1 MDQAVAI
8 PAPVALFQ
16 IAGGLIQS
24 RMLWAIAHLGV
35 ADTFDERATID
46 EIAAATGTHAPMLAR
61 VLDAACSLNVF
72 ARGDDGRYRHTEL
85 SRALRSDH
93 PASIRVVVDA
103 IFGGVHFE
111 AWGSLVDGLRAGKT
125 PFDLHFGMHSFDY
138 YGQHPEVAEE
148 FSRAMSASTRVI
160 ESALLAAYDFGDFEL
175 AVDVGGSRGTL
186 IRAVLEL
193 HPGARGIL
201 FDRPEVI
208 DAVSAELE
216 GTRITGVGGSFF
228 ESVPAGGDLYLLKF
242 ILHDWSDAD
251 CDRILAK
258 VREAIRHGGRL
269 CIADAVMPERPD
281 GPDPRYMMDLNMLA
295 LTGGRERSANE
306 FHALLGRNGFEIR
319 QILPTASNLSLIEA
333 IAV

>member
-1 MDQAVAI
+1 MNQTVAI
-8 PAPVALFQ
+8 PAPAALFQ
-16 IAGGLIQS
+16 MVGGLIQS
-24 RMLWAIAHLGV
+24 RMLWAIAHLSV
-35 ADTFDERATID
+35 ADTFEESATID
-46 EIAAATGTHAPMLAR
+46 EIAAATDTHAPMLAR
-61 VLDAACSLNVF
+61 VLDAACSVGIF
-72 ARGDDGRYRHTEL
+72 ARDDAGHYHQTDL

-93 PASIRVVVDA
+93 PASMRVVIDS
-103 IFGGVHFE
+103 IFGGVHYD
-111 AWGSLVDGLRAGKT
+111 AWGAIVEGLRAGKT
-125 PFDLHFGMHSFDY
+125 PFDLHFGTHSFDY
-138 YGQHPEVAEE
+138 YGRHPEIAED
-148 FSRAMSASTRVI
+148 FSKAMSASTRVM

-186 IRAVLEL
+186 IGAVLAR
-193 HPGARGIL
+193 HPDARGIL

-258 VREAIRHGGRL
+258 VREAIRPGGRL
-269 CIADAVMPERPD
+269 CIADAVMPERPE

-295 LTGGRERSANE
+295 ITGGRERSASE

-319 QILPTASNLSLIEA
+319 QIVPTESNLSLIEA
-333 IAV
+333 VAV

>member
-1 MDQAVAI
+1 MDQTAAI
-8 PAPVALFQ
+8 PAPAALFQ
-16 IAGGLIQS
+16 MVGGLIQS
-24 RMLWAIAHLGV
+24 RMLWAIAHLSV
-35 ADTFDERATID
+35 ADKFDDSATID

-61 VLDAACSLNVF
+61 VLDAACSLGVF
-72 ARGDDGRYRHTEL
+72 ARGDDGRYHHTEL

-93 PASIRVVVDA
+93 PESMRVVIDS
-103 IFGGVHFE
+103 IFGGVHFD

-138 YGQHPEVAEE
+138 YGEHPEVAEA
-148 FSRAMSASTRVI
+148 FSKAMSASTRVM

-186 IRAVLEL
+186 IRAVLAR
-193 HPGARGIL
+193 HPNARGIL

-208 DAVSAELE
+208 EAVSSELE

-228 ESVPAGGDLYLLKF
+228 ESVPDGGDLYLLKF

-251 CDRILAK
+251 CDRILAR
-258 VREAIRHGGRL
+258 VREAIRPGGRL
-269 CIADAVMPERPD
+269 CIADAVLPERPN

-295 LTGGRERSANE
+295 ITGGRERSASE
-306 FHALLGRNGFEIR
+306 FHALLGNNGFEIR
-319 QILPTASNLSLIEA
+319 QIVPTASNLSLIEA
-333 IAV
+333 VAI